1 MLPGLTSRRFRFVS
15 HWQELTGSERAE
27 GRLVGGRYLLV
38 ARLGSGGFGRVWY
51 ARDTVLDVDV
61 AVKQLILPPSLPEGE
76 RAERLMRAQREAGNA
91 ARLRGHPS
99 IVTIHDILVDGEP
112 WLVMDLVRGRS
123 LAERLEAGGP
133 LSVEDADRVARAVL
147 SALASCHALGIVH
160 RDVKPANVMLSD
172 DGRIL
177 LTDFGISMLTT
188 DRGLTATGQFI
199 GSIDYIAPERINGD
213 RAHPASDLF
222 SLGALLYRAV
232 EGRAPFSRDSAAA
245 TVGAILSQELV
256 PPARA
261 GRLTPLI
268 TALLNKD
275 AGTRPDA
282 EHALRLLDE
291 RTSKTETMTVQASWP
306 VAEAAP
312 VPARHRR
319 ARRVP
324 RRRMPGRRLALWC
337 CAILLASGAATTL
350 ALHLARS
357 GTLVPLARWQGTET
371 FNGKSTQAT
380 VPGPALKTGA
390 GASFTVSAWVDLA
403 STASFA
409 TAVSQDAAVSSS
421 FFLQYAQAN
430 NAWAFSRIASDTANS
445 AGIRAVSKTPP
456 TVGRWT
462 ELVGVYNAPDGL
474 LTLYV
479 NGVMQ
484 GEARDNT
491 PFAGQGEL
499 VIGRAKYNGG
509 PTDWFP
515 GKIKDVEVFQQALTA
530 AQVKTLG

>member
-1 MLPGLTSRRFRFVS
+1 VS
-15 HWQELTGSERAE
+15 HWQELTGSGRAE

-61 AVKQLILPPSLPEGE
+61 AVKQLVLPPSLPEGE

-91 ARLRGHPS
+91 ARLRGHPCIVS
-99 IVTIHDILVDGEP
+99 IQDILLDDGEP

-133 LSVEDADRVARAVL
+133 LSVEDAVRVARAVL

-160 RDVKPANVMLSD
+160 RDIKPANVMLSD

-188 DRGLTATGQFI
+188 DKGLTATGQLI

-213 RAHPASDLF
+213 KARPASDLF
-222 SLGALLYRAV
+222 SLGALLYHAV

-275 AGTRPDA
+275 AGARPDA

-291 RTSKTETMTVQASWP
+291 RTSRTETLTVQVSQP
-306 VAEAAP
+306 FGVVEEP
-312 VPARHRR
+312 LPARHRR
-319 ARRVP
+319 ARRGTL
-324 RRRMPGRRLALWC
+324 RRVTLRRVALWC
-337 CAILLASGAATTL
+337 CAILLAGGAATTL
-350 ALHLARS
+350 ALRLAGS
-357 GTLVPLARWQGTET
+357 GTLAPLARWQGTET

-380 VPGPALKTGA
+380 VPDSTLSTGP

-421 FFLQYAQAN
+421 FYLQYSQAN
-430 NAWAFSRIASDTANS
+430 NAWAFSRIASDTVNS

-462 ELVGVYNAPDGL
+462 ELVGVYSAPDGL

-484 GEARDNT
+484 GEARDTT
-491 PFAGQGEL
+491 PFAGHGDL
-499 VIGRAKYNGG
+499 VIGRARYDGS
-509 PTDWFP
+509 PTDWFS
-515 GKIKDVEVFQQALTA
+515 GKIKGVEVFQQALTL
-530 AQVKTLG
+530 AQVKALG

>member
-1 MLPGLTSRRFRFVS
+1 MS

-38 ARLGSGGFGRVWY
+38 ARLGAGGFGRVWY

-99 IVTIHDILVDGEP
+99 IVSVHDILLDDGEP

-133 LSVEDADRVARAVL
+133 LSVEDAVRVARAVL
-147 SALASCHALGIVH
+147 SALASCHALDIVH

-199 GSIDYIAPERINGD
+199 GSVDYIAPERINGD
-213 RAHPASDLF
+213 RARPASDLF
-222 SLGALLYRAV
+222 SLGALLYHAV

-245 TVGAILSQELV
+245 TVGAILSQELL

-282 EHALRLLDE
+282 EQALRMLDE
-291 RTSKTETMTVQASWP
+291 RTSRTETLTVQVSWP
-306 VAEAAP
+306 PGVVEAP
-312 VPARHRR
+312 LTARHRR
-319 ARRVP
+319 ARRVTL
-324 RRRMPGRRLALWC
+324 RRVALWC
-337 CAILLASGAATTL
+337 CAILLAAGAATTL
-350 ALHLARS
+350 ALRLAGP

-371 FNGKSTQAT
+371 FNGTSAQAT
-380 VPGPALKTGA
+380 VPDSAISTGP
-390 GASFTVSAWVDLA
+390 GASFTVFAWVDLA

-421 FFLQYAQAN
+421 FYLQYAQAN
-430 NAWAFSRIASDTANS
+430 NAWAFSRLASDTVNS
-445 AGIRAVSKTPP
+445 AGLRAVSKSPP

-462 ELVGVYNAPDGL
+462 ELAGVYNAPDGL

-484 GEARDNT
+484 GEVRDTT
-491 PFAGQGEL
+491 PFAGHGDL

-530 AQVKTLG
+530 AQVKALG